1 MVYSA
6 LYNLMLQI
14 LSLGLC
20 TALSS
25 TRSALSLKSTISLPY
40 FLSFYLNAIF
50 SDETSLGALAK
61 VGCPV
66 IPYPFILPRFHQGI
80 YYHLIA
86 YCTHIFF
93 YLTIFLSHKKVSSM
107 RNAGLVCSLLYSQHL
122 EQCLTHIKSLRNNL
136 SNVE

>member
-1 MVYSA
+1 MVYST
-6 LYNLMLQI
+6 LYHLMLQI

-25 TRSALSLKSTISLPY
+25 TRSARSLKSTISLPY

-50 SDETSLGALAK
+50 SDKTSLGALAK

-66 IPYPFILPRFHQGI
+66 IPYPFISPRFHHGI

-93 YLTIFLSHKKVSSM
+93 LFNYLSISQKSKLHEDCRFSLLTTIFPTSRTVSD
-107 RNAGLVCSLLYSQHL
+107 
-122 EQCLTHIKSLRNNL
+122 TH
-136 SNVE
+136 